1 MKNAIFILYLAMLM
15 TITVLGQAGNALNF
29 DGSNDYVSVTNP
41 TVPIGSSY
49 YTIEAWIKPTVH
61 DVNGIVGWGNYGTT
75 NQVNAVR
82 LGTGGIVDNYWWAN
96 DMTYTTGNLTGA
108 WHHIAFTYDGSNRR
122 FYLDGVLKDTQP
134 SSGISVQNSN
144 NFRIGSTNNGEY
156 FNGDIDELRIWN
168 VARTTTEIQSNYNK
182 TVDPSSTGLVAYYK
196 FDEGTGGGD
205 NSSIT
210 TLSDATSNHNDGTLT
225 NFALTG
231 STSNLVSSDA
241 PFPVELNTFTASVNE
256 NSVTLKWETET
267 EVNNYGFEIQRKDP
281 PLNPLPGGEQK
292 GWVDVGFVKGNGNSN
307 SPKEY
312 SFTDENITA
321 GSYKYRLKQID
332 NDGTFEYSDV
342 VEVSFN
348 TPLKFALEQNY
359 PNPFNPSTKIKYSVP
374 SNVKSGTADVKLIV
388 YDILG
393 REIKTLVNEK
403 QQAGNYEVNFNASGL
418 ASGMYIY
425 RIEVGNK
432 FSSTKKMIL
441 LR

>member
-108 WHHIAFTYDGSNRR
+108 WHHIAFTYDGSDRR
-122 FYLDGVLKDTQP
+122 FYLDGVLKDTKT
-134 SSGISVQNSN
+134 SSGINVPSSI

-156 FNGDIDELRIWN
+156 FKGDIDELRIWN

-196 FDEGTGGGD
+196 FDEGIGGGD

-225 NFALTG
+225 NFTLTG

-312 SFTDENITA
+312 SFTDEDITS
-321 GSYKYRLKQID
+321 GTYNYRLKQID

-348 TPLKFALEQNY
+348 TPLKFALEQNF
-359 PNPFNPSTKIKYSVP
+359 PNPFNPKTKIRFTISDA
-374 SNVKSGTADVKLIV
+374 GTSFMKFVTLKV
-388 YDILG
+388 YNELG
-393 REIKTLVNEK
+393 EEVATLVNEIK
-403 QQAGNYEVNFNASGL
+403 QPGDYEAEFDASNLSSGIYYYQIKAGKYTN
-418 ASGMYIY
+418 
-425 RIEVGNK
+425 
-432 FSSTKKMIL
+432 TKKML
-441 LR
+441 LMK